1 MTSQP
6 AEHAVHKLYEYRKSL
21 STKPFTAR
29 GKSLRRCPRCLL
41 GVNYCTCDY
50 VRPLNSQAAFALVM
64 YDDEVLKPTNSGRLI
79 ADMVP
84 DTHAFLWARTSVDPA
99 LLALLQHPDYQPY
112 VVFPGEYAFE
122 GQQVVN
128 QVPPQALAPGK
139 RPLFIM
145 LDGRWREAVKM
156 FRKSPYLHGFPLLSF
171 DAGEVA
177 RYALRKGQRDFQ
189 FGTAEVAVMVLAAM
203 GETNNAAVLNAW
215 FELFV
220 ESSLLGRNRRP
231 SSDLTPRNTLINH
244 FQQAW
249 QHAQTCGAGSD
260 SDEPVS

>member
-1 MTSQP
+1 M
-6 AEHAVHKLYEYRKSL
+6 

-29 GKSLRRCPRCLL
+29 GKNLVRCSRCLL
-41 GVNYCTCDY
+41 AQSYCTCAHC
-50 VRPLNSQAAFALVM
+50 RPLITKAAFVLVM

-84 DTHAFLWARTSVDPA
+84 DTHAFLWARTEVNPQ
-99 LLALLQHPDYQPY
+99 LLALLEDPGYQPY

-122 GQQVVN
+122 GQPVVN
-128 QVPPQALAPGK
+128 QVPPEALAEGK

-145 LDGRWREAVKM
+145 LDGSWREAVKM
-156 FRKSPYLHGFPLLSF
+156 FRKSPYLHRFPLLSF
-171 DAGEVA
+171 DAGEMA
-177 RYALRKGQRDFQ
+177 RYALRKGQREFQ

-203 GETNNAAVLNAW
+203 GEQSNASALNAW

-231 SSDLTPRNTLINH
+231 TSDLTPRNELISSFNT
-244 FQQAW
+244 AW
-249 QHAQTCGAGSD
+249 QTAAGESL
-260 SDEPVS
+260 